1 MGSTGGALWGDHGV
15 DRLSSGGPN
24 LTPRHCWSYS
34 VAFGQF
40 SKPIVRYSS
49 VLGTETGAGCIP
61 ALKKLPLK
69 VEADTLV
76 N

>member
-1 MGSTGGALWGDHGV
+1 MGSAGGAQWGDHGV

-24 LTPRHCWSYS
+24 PTTRHCWGYP

-40 SKPIVRYSS
+40 SKPIVSISS
-49 VLGTETGAGCIP
+49 VLGTETGAGCIF

-69 VEADTLV
+69 VEADT
-76 N
+76 